1 MQSCNDLEFWMDPA
15 GDPTGMN
22 ILNKNENALVRT
34 KSRTCVQCRWRFALN
49 FTI

>member
-22 ILNKNENALVRT
+22 ILNKNENALVRA
-34 KSRTCVQCRWRFALN
+34 KSRTCVQCRWRFTLN
-49 FTI
+49 LII